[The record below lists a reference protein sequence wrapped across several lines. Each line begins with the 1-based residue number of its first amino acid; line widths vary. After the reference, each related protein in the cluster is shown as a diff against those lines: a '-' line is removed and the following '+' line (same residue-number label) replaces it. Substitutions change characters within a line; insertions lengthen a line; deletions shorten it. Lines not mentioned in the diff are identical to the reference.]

1 MTRDAHDQW
10 LHAAIIRHC
19 PDAIL
24 YTDREGIIRL
34 WNEGAERIFRIPA
47 AEALGTSLDLIIPEN
62 LRKRHWDGYRQV
74 MASGVTRYQ
83 TGLLAVPAL
92 RGDGV
97 RISTEFSILMVR
109 DDNGIP
115 VGCAAVL
122 RDVSDRWK
130 REQDLKNRLIAMETT
145 RYGDSN
151 D

>member
-10 LHAAIIRHC
+10 LHATIIRHC

-34 WNEGAERIFRIPA
+34 WNEGAERIFRIPSD
-47 AEALGTSLDLIIPEN
+47 EALGKPLDLIIPEN

-74 MASGVTRYQ
+74 MESGVTRYQ
-83 TGLLAVPAL
+83 TGLLSVPAL

-109 DDNGIP
+109 DDAGTP

-130 REQDLKNRLIAMETT
+130 REQDLKNRLIAMETA
-145 RYGDSN
+145 RYGDSG